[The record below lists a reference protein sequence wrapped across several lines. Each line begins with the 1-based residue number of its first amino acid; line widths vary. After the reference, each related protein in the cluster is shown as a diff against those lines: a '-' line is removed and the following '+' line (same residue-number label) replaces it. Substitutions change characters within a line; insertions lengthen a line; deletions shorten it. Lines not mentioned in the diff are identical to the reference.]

1 MNNLIKYL
9 FLIFFINYTSV
20 SKAEIVKDIEING
33 NFRVSDETVKIYG
46 KIRLNQDYSEI
57 ELNKVLKNLYS
68 TDFFENVTLDLQ
80 NNILKIN
87 LKEYPIVNQLVIVG
101 EDKKSFRDQI
111 SKLMKLKEKRSF
123 IKNYLSSDIDIIKN
137 FYSSLGYNFS
147 DVTAETKKI
156 DENNLDLLIRISRG
170 EQTKISSIEFIGN
183 KKIRS
188 KRLRDV
194 IASEEDKF
202 WKFISR
208 NTNFSERLVNLD
220 VRLLTNYYK
229 SLGFYDVKI
238 VSNIAEISE
247 KGEAKLTFSVDEGQR
262 YKIKKISTNVE
273 KVFDKKIF
281 FPLNKEYKNYIGEFY
296 SPFKIKKL
304 LDELDDIIDNNN
316 LQFVEHNVQEIIEK
330 DGIEIVLNVVE
341 GKKISIERIN
351 VRGNSITNEDV
362 IRGELIIDEGD
373 PFTQLALEKSISSMK
388 ARNIFKN
395 VTYEVQNGSK
405 ENLKVIDIFI
415 EEKPTGEVSAGAGIG
430 SNGGSFAI
438 TIKENN
444 WLGEG
449 KKVAFDLQIDQE
461 SIAGII
467 SQTDPNYNFLGN
479 SLSYAIRSEKND
491 KPDQGYEN
499 SVYSASV
506 GTTFEQYK
514 DLNAFLGAEISYDD
528 LTTVDTA
535 SDNLKK
541 QSGSFEELSALYG
554 FNIDKRDKPFK
565 PSSGYIFKFDQTA
578 PVYADKPSLDNTLS
592 LSTYKTISEDLIGS
606 SKIYLSAIN
615 SINSEDVRLSKRKG
629 LSTYRLRG
637 FERNKVGPIDGSEHI
652 GGNYAAALNFDANL
666 PNFFPDSSNA
676 DIGLFLDFGNVWGVD
691 YDDTIDES
699 NEIRSSTGVVLN
711 WMSPIGPM
719 NFTLSQNLN
728 KVSTDVTEN
737 FSFNLGTTF

>member
-1 MNNLIKYL
+1 MNNLIKSL

-46 KIRLNQDYSEI
+46 KIRLNKDYSEI

-101 EDKKSFRDQI
+101 EDKKGFRDQI
-111 SKLMKLKEKRSF
+111 LKLMKLKEKRSF

-238 VSNIAEISE
+238 VSNIAEINE

-273 KVFDKKIF
+273 KVFDKEIF
-281 FPLNKEYKNYIGEFY
+281 FPINKEYKKYIGDYY

-304 LDELDDIIDNNN
+304 LDELDEIIDDNN

-373 PFTQLALEKSISSMK
+373 PFTQLALDKSISSMK

-395 VTYEVQNGSK
+395 VTYKVQNGSK

-499 SVYSASV
+499 SVYSASI

-514 DLNAFLGAEISYDD
+514 DFNAFLGAEISYDD
-528 LTTVDTA
+528 LTTVDSA

-592 LSTYKTISEDLIGS
+592 LSTYKTLSENLIGS

-666 PNFFPDSSNA
+666 PNFFSDSSNA

-699 NEIRSSTGVVLN
+699 NEMRSSTGVVIN

-719 NFTLSQNLN
+719 NFTLAQNLN
-728 KVSTDVTEN
+728 KVSTDVTET